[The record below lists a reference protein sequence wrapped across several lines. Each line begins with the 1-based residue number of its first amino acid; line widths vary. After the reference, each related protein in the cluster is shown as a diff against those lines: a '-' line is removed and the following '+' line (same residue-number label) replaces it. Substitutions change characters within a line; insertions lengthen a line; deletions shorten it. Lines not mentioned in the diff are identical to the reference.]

1 MSDYHHHTQKCD
13 GMCDTCDCPE
23 SVRLPEGF
31 AAAYTMEW
39 EPTEKDR
46 LLYDLATRYHD
57 ETEAYDR
64 TVCTGPIVRGSI
76 QPFRPWEMAAINR
89 NARQVFDRIAQEA
102 ARHDISRAEL
112 WHAVGRH
119 A

>member
-1 MSDYHHHTQKCD
+1 
-13 GMCDTCDCPE
+13 
-23 SVRLPEGF
+23 V
-31 AAAYTMEW
+31 
-39 EPTEKDR
+39 PTEKDNK
-46 LLYDLATRYHD
+46 LHELAKRYHD
-57 ETEAYDR
+57 ETEASDR

-76 QPFRPWEMAAINR
+76 QPFRPWEMVAINR

-112 WHAVGRH
+112 WRAVGRH

>member
-1 MSDYHHHTQKCD
+1 MTTQPTEAHDATPATEPLALKL
-13 GMCDTCDCPE
+13 T
-23 SVRLPEGF
+23 
-31 AAAYTMEW
+31 EW
-39 EPTEKDR
+39 LGVTRADFECEWTPTEKDNK
-46 LLYDLATRYHD
+46 LHELAKRYHD

-102 ARHDISRAEL
+102 AAHDISRAEL
-112 WHAVGRH
+112 WRAVGRH

>member
-1 MSDYHHHTQKCD
+1 MTDQVDNTHSSS
-13 GMCDTCDCPE
+13 PAAE
-23 SVRLPEGF
+23 PLALRLSEGLGVTRADF
-31 AAAYTMEW
+31 ECEW
-39 EPTEKDR
+39 TPTEKDNK
-46 LLYDLATRYHD
+46 LHELAKRYHD

>member
-1 MSDYHHHTQKCD
+1 MTTEIH
-13 GMCDTCDCPE
+13 DTNSPMPADQPL
-23 SVRLPEGF
+23 SLKSNEGLGVTR
-31 AAAYTMEW
+31 ADWECEW
-39 EPTEKDR
+39 TPTEKDGK
-46 LLYDLATRYHD
+46 LYELAKRYHD

-64 TVCTGPIVRGSI
+64 TVCSGPVVHGSI
-76 QPFRPWEMAAINR
+76 QPIGPWELGAINR

-102 ARHDISRAEL
+102 ARHEISRAEL